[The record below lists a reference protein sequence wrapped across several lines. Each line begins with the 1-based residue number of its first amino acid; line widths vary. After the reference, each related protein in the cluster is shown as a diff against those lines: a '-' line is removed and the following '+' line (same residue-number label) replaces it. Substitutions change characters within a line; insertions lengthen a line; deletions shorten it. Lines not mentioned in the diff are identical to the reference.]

1 MTDRSNLIW
10 PEAGISEVPYR
21 IYTDPAI
28 FDLEME
34 RIFCGN
40 GWSYVGLEVEIP
52 ESGDY
57 LVTQIGQR
65 SVVITRDQD
74 GEIHGFANRCAHR
87 GVKLC
92 RQNKGNNRFF
102 VCPYHQW
109 SYDSR
114 GGLRGVPFIKGV
126 GGKGGMP
133 ADFDR
138 AAHNL
143 PRLAIRVHNGVIF
156 GSFGERPPP
165 FEDYLGETNLAYFN
179 RVFDG
184 RALKLL
190 GYSRQLIPGNWKLM
204 FENIKDPY
212 HASLLHVFLVT
223 FGLFRADQ
231 DSQVQM
237 DESGGHALLI
247 SRRGEQRKS
256 DATKDIANL
265 REDFVLNDPR
275 LLDPVKEFPDNA
287 TVVMQT
293 IWPNLIVQQQSNT
306 LALRQIRPRSP
317 GAFEL
322 AWTFFGYCDD
332 DEAMTRRR
340 LRQANLMSSA
350 GLVSADD
357 SEVIKLAQ
365 DGITQYP
372 DDRGIVLMGGTGRNN
387 ENHMVT
393 ETAVRAFYDHYRKV
407 MDL

>member
-1 MTDRSNLIW
+1 MNDESAFIW
-10 PEAGISEVPYR
+10 PKGGITEVPYR
-21 IYTDPAI
+21 IYTDQKI

-34 RIFCGN
+34 RIFCGD
-40 GWSYVGLEVEIP
+40 GWSYVGLCAEIP
-52 ESGDY
+52 APGDY
-57 LVTQIGQR
+57 LVSQIGQR
-65 SVVITRDQD
+65 SVVITRDQE

-92 RQNKGNNRFF
+92 RQGKGNTRFF

-109 SYDSR
+109 SYDAQ

-133 ADFDR
+133 PDFDR

-143 PRLAIRVHNGVIF
+143 PKLAITVQNGVIF
-156 GSFGERPPP
+156 GSFGVQPPP
-165 FEDYLGETNLAYFN
+165 FEDYLGEANFAYFN

-184 RALKLL
+184 RELTLL

-231 DSQVQM
+231 DSQVLM
-237 DESGGHALLI
+237 DDSGGHALLI

-256 DATKDIANL
+256 DATRDIANL
-265 REDFVLNDPR
+265 REDFVLSDPR

-306 LALRQIRPRSP
+306 LALRQIRPRHP

-322 AWTFFGYCDD
+322 AWTFFGYSDD
-332 DEAMTRRR
+332 DEAMTQRR

-365 DGITQYP
+365 DGISQYP
-372 DDRGIVLMGGTGRNN
+372 DDHGVVLMGGTGRNN

-393 ETAVRAFYDHYRKV
+393 ETAVRAFYDHYRRV
-407 MDL
+407 MSL